1 MKWLSK
7 SFVAGYAAIVV
18 MFGVAAFAL
27 IVYAGV
33 ELWRAID
40 VTSPLPVVGRFD
52 LALEAIAMLTVALA
66 SLELADTVIQ
76 EEFKRDPQH
85 IGAPARVRRVLG
97 RFLVVVVVA
106 LAIESLVA
114 VFHFVHEDPSKLI
127 HASAIAVG
135 VAAILAGWGVF
146 IRMNR
151 DSG

>member
-18 MFGVAAFAL
+18 MFGVTAFAL

-40 VTSPLPVVGRFD
+40 VTSPLAVVGRFD

-66 SLELADTVIQ
+66 SLELADTVIE

-85 IGAPARVRRVLG
+85 IGAPTRVRRVLG

-146 IRMNR
+146 IRLNR

>member
-1 MKWLSK
+1 MILLRKL
-7 SFVAGYAAIVV
+7 FVAGYAAIVV
-18 MFGVAAFAL
+18 LFGISAFAL
-27 IVYAGV
+27 VAYAGV
-33 ELWRAID
+33 ELWRAVD
-40 VTSPLPVVGRFD
+40 VTSPLEIVGRFD

-66 SLELADTVIQ
+66 SLELADTVIE
-76 EEFKRDPQH
+76 EEFRRDSQH